1 MKPAVDALDSDSGHA
16 PSDDD
21 RKIGVVA
28 QLETVDGKELPP
40 DPDAGLSEEE
50 RARIVCV
57 VIRITTQLH
66 IGSIAPG
73 APADQTC
80 QPTGQSTPVE
90 T

>member
-1 MKPAVDALDSDSGHA
+1 MKPAVDALDSDSGHT

-28 QLETVDGKELPP
+28 QLETVGGKELLP

-66 IGSIAPG
+66 IGSIASG
-73 APADQTC
+73 APADQIC